1 MSASAPRY
9 CQCGKRLARDN
20 AGARCGVCERQ
31 AMKQRA
37 EPSAVPAGFW
47 HTPAFRDAFNAQ
59 HMGHVA
65 RAYRRHPLNV
75 ANYGRDGIPQELL
88 GDWLGLTQAQVSRIE
103 NGPPIRNLDTLTHW
117 ARTLRIPPE
126 LLWFKLPGEQAPFT
140 SVTRLTML
148 SMTPALAPPVASFQ
162 LVPVGNGAF
171 RNPDAAA
178 MQTFRSADLQVGG
191 GHLYASVIKYLQADV
206 APRLFGSNDGADN
219 RAVFTAAAAL
229 TEMAGWMAHD
239 AGRDT
244 IAKQHFGRSLAL
256 VQVGGDHQL
265 SAHVLGSMS
274 HLASHL
280 DQPDEAIEL
289 ARQGQAVLRTGSANP
304 SLESRLLALEARGFA
319 GQDNKDADDCVKLLL
334 RAEKALE
341 NSPDEPASPWVSHF
355 DEGSLASEA
364 ARCMRQLGDL
374 DEARRQAERIVT
386 LRPSHRTRS
395 RAFGQLA
402 LITVL
407 VAQGKPDEACHIA
420 YDVLAATQSL
430 GSFLVIG
437 QLLELQE
444 LLQPHRSS
452 TVVGDFL
459 ACLEE
464 TVRERLWL
472 YQWLTKDVGNQRS
485 QWEGT

>member
-1 MSASAPRY
+1 M
-9 CQCGKRLARDN
+9 Q
-20 AGARCGVCERQ
+20 
-31 AMKQRA
+31 QRA
-37 EPSAVPAGFW
+37 EPPAVPADFW
-47 HTPAFRDAFNAQ
+47 HTTAFRDAFDAR

-75 ANYGRDGIPQELL
+75 TNYGRDGIPQELL

-117 ARTLRIPPE
+117 ARTLRIPAD
-126 LLWFKLPGEQAPFT
+126 LLWFKLPGEQTPIGSAIH
-140 SVTRLTML
+140 LTTGML
-148 SMTPALAPPVASFQ
+148 SARPMSVPPSAFQ
-162 LVPVGNGAF
+162 LVPVGNGAL
-171 RNPDAAA
+171 RNPDVAA
-178 MQTFRSADLQVGG
+178 MQAFRSADLQVGG
-191 GHLYASVIKYLQADV
+191 GHLYASVTKYLQTDV

-219 RAVFTAAAAL
+219 RAVFTAAGAL

-289 ARQGQAVLRTGSANP
+289 ARQGQAVLRTGSASP
-304 SLESRLLALEARGFA
+304 GLEARLLALEARGLA
-319 GQDNKDADDCVKLLL
+319 GQDNRDAGECVKLLL

-341 NSPDEPASPWVSHF
+341 ETPAELASPWVSHF

-407 VAQGKPDEACHIA
+407 VAQGKPDEACGIA

-437 QLLELQE
+437 QLIELRQA
-444 LLQPHRSS
+444 LQPHQGS

-472 YQWLTKDVGNQRS
+472 YQWLTKDGGNQRV
-485 QWEGT
+485 QWEDS